1 MEGFFL
7 LGRSTNL
14 KLTSL
19 LFFCCCFVWRSE
31 ADCGRPQ
38 RGQNSVFTDQAL
50 LMDKFPEGS
59 SVTLECSN
67 GYEKE
72 AGSEVITCQ
81 NDNWTQVELICKKR
95 DCGVPKPQPNMIFD
109 NTSGTLFGDVVH
121 VTCEKGYEISGSS
134 FKQCF
139 FLGWLGKSECHIKTC
154 KRPAEVSNGNNSWDS
169 QDPPTY
175 GQVIL
180 YNCDKGYTLIGNGSI
195 LCDETGQYD
204 SPPPE
209 CKVLS
214 ATTMS
219 SAAAHRDKIIRGGT
233 EVTTRRDDTHTMTM
247 AGEEGMAINV
257 TSSPSSFFQE
267 THDVV
272 TDAKK
277 DIDYL
282 PVILSVVC
290 GTLVVCIAV
299 FCLYRCLLRRKGSYD
314 TQEDMKSNF
323 LLFQNL

>member
-1 MEGFFL
+1 MEFFFL

-38 RGQNSVFTDQAL
+38 RGQNSVFTDQAH
-50 LMDKFPEGS
+50 LMNKFPEGS

-72 AGSEVITCQ
+72 TGSEVITCQ
-81 NDNWTQVELICKKR
+81 NGNWTQVELICKKR

-109 NTSGTLFGDVVH
+109 TTAGTLFGDVAQ
-121 VTCEKGYEISGSS
+121 VTCDKGYEISGSS
-134 FKQCF
+134 FRQCF
-139 FLGWLGKSECHIKTC
+139 SRGWIGRSECHIITC
-154 KRPAEVSNGNNSWDS
+154 NQPAEVSNGKNSWDS
-169 QDPPTY
+169 QDLPTY

-180 YNCDKGYTLIGNGSI
+180 YNCDEGYTLIGNGSI
-195 LCDETGQYD
+195 LCNETGQYD

-214 ATTMS
+214 ATTMTS
-219 SAAAHRDKIIRGGT
+219 SAAAYRDKIIRGGT

-247 AGEEGMAINV
+247 AGEEGTANNV
-257 TSSPSSFFQE
+257 TE

-277 DIDYL
+277 DLDYL
-282 PVILSVVC
+282 PVILSVAC
-290 GTLVVCIAV
+290 GTLVICIVAL
-299 FCLYRCLLRRKGSYD
+299 CLHRCLLRRKGSYD
-314 TQEDMKSNF
+314 TREDMKSNF
-323 LLFQNL
+323 LLFQNI